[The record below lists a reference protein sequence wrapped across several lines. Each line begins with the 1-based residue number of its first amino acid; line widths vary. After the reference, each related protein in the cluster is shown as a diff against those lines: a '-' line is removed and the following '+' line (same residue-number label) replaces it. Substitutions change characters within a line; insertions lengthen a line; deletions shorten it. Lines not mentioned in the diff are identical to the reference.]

1 MTLLIAVTITVSS
14 VMMMASQ
21 QQAFATSNVF
31 GTPVILDSEG
41 LVGIGSSI
49 TVGTDGFP
57 VVSYSDITNHD
68 MKLVHCTSIDCT
80 SNDTPVTLDRVGTSS
95 SITVGTDGFPV
106 VSYHDATNLDLKVVH
121 CTSIDCTSNDTPVTL
136 DSAGRVGTSS
146 SITVGTDGFPVVSY
160 HDITNSDL
168 KVVHCTS
175 IDCTSNDTPI
185 VLDSAD
191 RVGSGSS
198 ITVGTDGFPVVSY
211 RDFTNRDLKV
221 VHCTSIDC
229 TSNDT
234 PIVLDSEGVVGTE
247 SSITVGT
254 DGFPVVSYHDDTNL
268 DLKVVHCT
276 SIDCTS
282 NDTPVTLDSAGDVG
296 RDSSI
301 TVGTDGFPVVSY
313 RDFTNN
319 DNDLKLVHCTS
330 IDCTSNDTPV
340 TLDSEGLVGHDSSI
354 TVGTDGFPVVS
365 YYDATNGDLKVI
377 QCTGINCTSSDTPAP
392 VITLNGDDSIT
403 LEVGIDTYT
412 EAGATV
418 TDDDPDYSGTITI
431 GGDVVDVNTI
441 GIYIVTYDASA
452 DATGNV
458 PLQVIRTVTV
468 QNTTVILESEGDVG
482 HDTSIAIGSDG
493 FPVVSYYDET
503 NDDLKLVHC
512 TSIDCTSNDTPVT
525 LDSAGVVGR
534 DSSITVGTD
543 GFPVVSY
550 YDETNDDLKLVHCT
564 SIDCTSNDTPVTLD
578 SANRVGFDSSIT
590 VGTDGFP
597 VVIYYTDYTNHN
609 LKLVHC
615 TSIDCT
621 SNDTPI
627 VLDSEGLVGISS
639 SITVGTDGF
648 PVVSYHDEGI
658 EDLKVVH
665 CTSIDCTSNDTPV
678 TLDSAGVVG
687 RDTSIAIGSDGFPVV
702 SYRDFNNNDED
713 LKLVHCTSI
722 DCTSNDTPVTLDSAN
737 RVGFDT
743 SIAIGSDGFPVVSY
757 YDFTNRDLKLVHCTS
772 IDCTSNDTPIV
783 LDSADRVGRD
793 TSIAIGSDGFPVV
806 SYLDDT
812 NRDLKV
818 VHCTSIDCTSNDTP
832 APVITL
838 NGDDSITLEVGIDT
852 YTEAGATVT
861 DDDPDYSESVIIGGD
876 TVDADTIG
884 TYIVTYDAPADAAG
898 NVPLQVT
905 RTITVQDTTAPTITV
920 PSDFEVEATNPI
932 GTPVTFDVT
941 ASDIADT
948 NPTIECSLASGD
960 DFSLGATIV
969 TCTATDESG
978 NSNSDSFT
986 VTLVVSTTTF
996 DGIVNKIQSMGLHHG
1011 IENSLVSKINS
1022 ASSAFED
1029 GNNNAAINKLGAF
1042 INHVNAQD
1050 GKKITAQQAD
1060 LLRDCAQVLIDNL

>member
-41 LVGIGSSI
+41 LVGIG
-49 TVGTDGFP
+49 
-57 VVSYSDITNHD
+57 
-68 MKLVHCTSIDCT
+68 
-80 SNDTPVTLDRVGTSS
+80 
-95 SITVGTDGFPV
+95 
-106 VSYHDATNLDLKVVH
+106 
-121 CTSIDCTSNDTPVTL
+121 
-136 DSAGRVGTSS
+136 
-146 SITVGTDGFPVVSY
+146 
-160 HDITNSDL
+160 
-168 KVVHCTS
+168 
-175 IDCTSNDTPI
+175 
-185 VLDSAD
+185 
-191 RVGSGSS
+191 
-198 ITVGTDGFPVVSY
+198 
-211 RDFTNRDLKV
+211 
-221 VHCTSIDC
+221 
-229 TSNDT
+229 
-234 PIVLDSEGVVGTE
+234 
-247 SSITVGT
+247 
-254 DGFPVVSYHDDTNL
+254 
-268 DLKVVHCT
+268 
-276 SIDCTS
+276 
-282 NDTPVTLDSAGDVG
+282 
-296 RDSSI
+296 
-301 TVGTDGFPVVSY
+301 
-313 RDFTNN
+313 
-319 DNDLKLVHCTS
+319 
-330 IDCTSNDTPV
+330 
-340 TLDSEGLVGHDSSI
+340 
-354 TVGTDGFPVVS
+354 
-365 YYDATNGDLKVI
+365 
-377 QCTGINCTSSDTPAP
+377 
-392 VITLNGDDSIT
+392 
-403 LEVGIDTYT
+403 
-412 EAGATV
+412 
-418 TDDDPDYSGTITI
+418 
-431 GGDVVDVNTI
+431 
-441 GIYIVTYDASA
+441 
-452 DATGNV
+452 
-458 PLQVIRTVTV
+458 
-468 QNTTVILESEGDVG
+468 
-482 HDTSIAIGSDG
+482 
-493 FPVVSYYDET
+493 
-503 NDDLKLVHC
+503 
-512 TSIDCTSNDTPVT
+512 
-525 LDSAGVVGR
+525 
-534 DSSITVGTD
+534 
-543 GFPVVSY
+543 
-550 YDETNDDLKLVHCT
+550 
-564 SIDCTSNDTPVTLD
+564 
-578 SANRVGFDSSIT
+578 SSIT